1 MFIFV
6 NLNIILLN
14 VIPSKQHSNNS
25 MKYHQQILNHQS
37 VCAWCTY
44 CVYIACPWC
53 TKRPVCLVL
62 CLPFKTSYF
71 NQIRLI
77 LLPNQTLYV

>member
-14 VIPSKQHSNNS
+14 VIPPKQHSNNS

-37 VCAWCTY
+37 VCAWCT
-44 CVYIACPWC
+44 
-53 TKRPVCLVL
+53 KRPVCLVL
-62 CLPFKTSYF
+62 CLPFKIGYF